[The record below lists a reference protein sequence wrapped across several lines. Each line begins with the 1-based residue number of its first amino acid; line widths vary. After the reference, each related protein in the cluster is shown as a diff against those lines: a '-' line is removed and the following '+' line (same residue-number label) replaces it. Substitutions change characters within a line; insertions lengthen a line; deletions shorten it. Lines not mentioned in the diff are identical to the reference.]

1 MKTYKWNDL
10 SKRQQDMARNVAEK
24 SGQQVTASQAAKYLD
39 YIFALRRGEMGKAQ
53 FEKETG
59 IKAELVK

>member
-39 YIFALRRGEMGKAQ
+39 YIFALRRGEMGAAQ

>member
-39 YIFALRRGEMGKAQ
+39 YIFALRRGGLGAAQ